1 MYLVESVAPNVSSPL
16 TTDAEVVGSNDTATR
31 FCLIVPCAKRVS
43 VTVGIMVRGFDRVS
57 DVKSAGPILR
67 NTLLTQTQRQ
77 TDVRAHPKIPSEG
90 FIPEELN
97 ATPMG
102 C

>member
-1 MYLVESVAPNVSSPL
+1 MYLVESVAPNVSSPF
-16 TTDAEVVGSNDTATR
+16 TTDAEVVGSKDTATR

-43 VTVGIMVRGFDRVS
+43 VTVGMVRGFDRVS

-67 NTLLTQTQRQ
+67 NTLLTQTQRR

-97 ATPMG
+97 AAPMA

>member
-1 MYLVESVAPNVSSPL
+1 
-16 TTDAEVVGSNDTATR
+16 
-31 FCLIVPCAKRVS
+31 
-43 VTVGIMVRGFDRVS
+43 VS

-67 NTLLTQTQRQ
+67 PGNTLLTQMQRQ

-90 FIPEELN
+90 RIPEDLD

-102 C
+102 CLDAITPGESVTVSLYSLPDIGD